1 MLLSIDFLEKRL
13 SSSTKTIDYP
23 FSDIKSVTKSLSL
36 SSDTELLFPFLVD
49 TNKKISFVFI
59 AVSEEVRELWIEAF
73 VNIFRRDST
82 GPRQSSI
89 NPVKELE
96 SS

>member
-23 FSDIKSVTKSLSL
+23 FSEIKSVTKSLSL
-36 SSDTELLFPFLVD
+36 SSDTEWVFPFVVD
-49 TNKKISFVFI
+49 TNKKISYVFL
-59 AVSEEVRELWIEAF
+59 AVSEEIRELWIAAF
-73 VNIFRRDST
+73 VNIFRRDKT